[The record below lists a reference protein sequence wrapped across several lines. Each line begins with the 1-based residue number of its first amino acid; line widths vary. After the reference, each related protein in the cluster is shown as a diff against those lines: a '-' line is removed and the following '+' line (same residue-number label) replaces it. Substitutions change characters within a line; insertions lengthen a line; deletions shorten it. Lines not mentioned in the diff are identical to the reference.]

1 MSTRTTQRHG
11 RPRRGTLLPG
21 SMVAGGTGSVM
32 GVDYLGAGSRS
43 DPCRTDGSPRLFRG
57 GHRSSPIRAE
67 TASDHLYDATA
78 LGMSTTRARPS
89 ASGYP
94 WVMEGVRPA
103 RVAIVGVGNVG
114 SSFAYA
120 LLLSGLASEIVLMD
134 ANERRAEGEAMD
146 LQHAVPFTRPVRV
159 WAGSYADCAGAA
171 VTVIAAGAGQ
181 KPGETRLDLVRKN
194 AAIFGQIVPRVAE
207 ANPNGIILVATNPVD
222 VLSYES
228 WRLSGLPPERVFG
241 SGTILD
247 TARFRAA
254 LSEHF
259 GVDPRSVHA
268 FIVGEHGDSE
278 VPVWSSANIA
288 GMRLPEFCSANGIP
302 YDPQAMEAIFVS
314 VRDAAYQIIE
324 RKGATYY
331 AVAAGLLQIVEAIV
345 RDQRTVL
352 PVSSLISDYN
362 GIDDVYLSL
371 PTVIHRT
378 GVDRVLRIDL
388 SVAEF
393 DGLRASA
400 RVLHETIASLHEG
413 EAAPAG

>member
-1 MSTRTTQRHG
+1 M
-11 RPRRGTLLPG
+11 PGT
-21 SMVAGGTGSVM
+21 
-32 GVDYLGAGSRS
+32 
-43 DPCRTDGSPRLFRG
+43 
-57 GHRSSPIRAE
+57 
-67 TASDHLYDATA
+67 
-78 LGMSTTRARPS
+78 
-89 ASGYP
+89 
-94 WVMEGVRPA
+94 RPA

-120 LLLSGLASEIVLMD
+120 LLLSGLASEIVLID
-134 ANERRAEGEAMD
+134 VNRRRAEGEAMD
-146 LQHAVPFTRPVRV
+146 LQHAVPFAKPTRI
-159 WAGSYADCAGAA
+159 WAGDYADCDGAA
-171 VTVIAAGAGQ
+171 VTVIAAGAAQ

-194 AAIFGQIVPRVAE
+194 AAIFGQIVPQVAQ

-222 VLSYES
+222 VLSYET
-228 WRLSGLPPERVFG
+228 WRLSGLPAERVIG

-278 VPVWSSANIA
+278 VPVWSLANIA
-288 GMRLPEFCSANGIP
+288 GMHLREYCSANGLR
-302 YDPQAMEAIFVS
+302 YDQAAMDGIFTAT
-314 VRDAAYQIIE
+314 RDAAYEIIE

-331 AVAAGLLQIVEAIV
+331 AVAAGILRIVEAIV

-352 PVSSLISDYN
+352 SVSSLIRDYN

-371 PTVIHRT
+371 PTVVHRD
-378 GVDRVLRIDL
+378 GVERVLRIDL

-400 RVLHETIASLHEG
+400 RVLRETIEALRAG
-413 EAAPAG
+413 EAAAAT